1 MNAQQITQETIQR
14 SMQAA
19 REALA
24 DPKLTRA
31 ISVGTGLVGYNLQAP
46 AKQLVPLLSP
56 FYNSIPRK
64 TKPGA
69 NSDNWK
75 AITAISSPRLFTG
88 ERKAGAKIAHTV
100 ADKSAGFK
108 VQALLGDVSLEAVQ
122 ASEGFDPALQ
132 KETANILLKGLQL
145 SSQAYMFGVLTDL
158 GVPAAPTVTE
168 IESLVGATIGAASYF
183 VRIVGMSGMAAN
195 RVTLDVP
202 QDYDGTHARING
214 RAVAVVNPLR
224 DDAGAA
230 ITAASGL
237 TSISAEGTV
246 TTTGTLNSL
255 KITWTPVAGMIA
267 YAVFIGTTTGAANL
281 KCEAIVTQA
290 SVTFL
295 TLAGTGLAGNA
306 AEIPGADE
314 TGDSEAFDGIVSQL
328 VAAGSGA
335 YLKNVLGKLTGSNSE
350 ITEIQDAFATIYQ
363 TGKIGKFRVVIS
375 GVDERTLTRLGVS
388 SQSMQ
393 IFAAPGI
400 DGRVAMAVGAH
411 VTDIINATTGDRCPV
426 EVDPWLPAGTIIILP
441 TEVPYA
447 NSNVSS
453 PFEWVGSYDWMRW
466 DYGSTPASGPV
477 YLFETRCNG
486 VLEALFTGGCGLL
499 YNIFKG

>member
-1 MNAQQITQETIQR
+1 MNVQQITQETITR

-31 ISVGTGLVGYNLQAP
+31 ISVGSGLVGYNLQAP

-88 ERKAGAKIAHTV
+88 ERKSGAKITHTV

-132 KETANILLKGLQL
+132 KETANVLLKALQL

-168 IESLVGATIGAASYF
+168 VEGIAGATIGASAHF
-183 VRIVGMSGMAAN
+183 VRIVGLNGMAAN

-202 QDYDGTHARING
+202 ADYDGTHALLNG
-214 RAVAVVNPLR
+214 RAVAAVNPLR
-224 DDAGAA
+224 DDAGSP
-230 ITAASGL
+230 ITTGSGL
-237 TSISAEGTV
+237 SSISAEGTV
-246 TTTGTLNSL
+246 TTTGTLNAL
-255 KITWTPVAGMIA
+255 KITWTPIPGMIA
-267 YAVFIGTTTGAANL
+267 YAVFVGVTTGAANL

-290 SVTFL
+290 SVTL
-295 TLAGTGLAGNA
+295 KTLAATGLAGNA
-306 AEIPGADE
+306 AEIPAADE
-314 TGDSEAFDGIVSQL
+314 TGDAEAFDGIVAQL
-328 VAAGSGA
+328 VAVGSGA
-335 YLKNVLGKLTGSNSE
+335 YLKNIGGKLTVSNSE
-350 ITEIQDAFATIYQ
+350 ITEIQDALATIYQ
-363 TGKIGKFRVVIS
+363 TGKLGKFRIVVS

-393 IFAAPGI
+393 IFATPGI
-400 DGRVAMAVGAH
+400 DGRIAMAVGAH
-411 VTDIINATTGDRCPV
+411 VTDIVNATTGDRCPV
-426 EVDPWLPAGTIIILP
+426 EVDPWLPAGTIVILP
-441 TEVPYA
+441 TEIPYPS
-447 NSNVSS
+447 SNLSN

-466 DYGSTPASGPV
+466 DYGSTPSSGPV

>member
-1 MNAQQITQETIQR
+1 MNVQAVTQETIQR

-24 DPKLTRA
+24 NPQLTRA

-100 ADKSAGFK
+100 VDKSAGFK

-122 ASEGFDPALQ
+122 ASEGFDAALQ
-132 KETANILLKGLQL
+132 KETANVLLKSLQL
-145 SSQAYMFGVLTDL
+145 SSQAYMFGCLTDL
-158 GVPAAPTVTE
+158 GVPGAPTVTE
-168 IESLVGATIGAASYF
+168 IESIAGATIGASAHF
-183 VRIVGMSGMAAN
+183 VRIVGLSGMAAN
-195 RVTLDVP
+195 RVVLDVP
-202 QDYDGTHARING
+202 ADYDGTNALLNG
-214 RAVAVVNPLR
+214 RAVASVNPLR
-224 DDAGAA
+224 DDAGSP
-230 ITAASGL
+230 ITANSGL

-246 TTTGTLNSL
+246 TTTGSNNSL
-255 KITWTPVAGMIA
+255 KITWTPIAGMIA
-267 YAVFIGTTTGAANL
+267 YAVFVGTTAGAANL
-281 KCEAIVTQA
+281 KCECIVTQA
-290 SVTFL
+290 SVTL
-295 TLAGTGLAGNA
+295 RTLAATGIAGNNS
-306 AEIPGADE
+306 EIPGTDE
-314 TGDSEAFDGIVSQL
+314 TGDAEAFDGIVSQL
-328 VAAGSGA
+328 VVGAAGA
-335 YLKNVLGKLTGSNSE
+335 YLKNVAGKLTGSNSE
-350 ITEIQDAFATIYQ
+350 IAEIQDAFASIYQ
-363 TGKIGKFRVVIS
+363 TAKIGKFRVVVS

-393 IFAAPGI
+393 IFATPGI

-447 NSNVSS
+447 NANVSA

-466 DYGSTPASGPV
+466 DYGSTPSSGPV

>member
-1 MNAQQITQETIQR
+1 MNVQAVTQETIQR

-24 DPKLTRA
+24 NPQLTRA

-132 KETANILLKGLQL
+132 KETANVLLKSLQL
-145 SSQAYMFGVLTDL
+145 SSQAYMFGCLTDL
-158 GVPAAPTVTE
+158 GVPGAPTVSE
-168 IESLVGATIGAASYF
+168 IEGIAGATIGASAHF
-183 VRIVGMSGMAAN
+183 VRIVGLSGMAAN
-195 RVTLDVP
+195 RVVLDVP
-202 QDYDGTHARING
+202 SDYDGTNALLNG
-214 RAVAVVNPLR
+214 RAVASVNPLR
-224 DDAGAA
+224 DDAGSP
-230 ITAASGL
+230 ITANSGL

-246 TTTGTLNSL
+246 TTTGSNNSL
-255 KITWTPVAGMIA
+255 KITWTPIAGMIA
-267 YAVFIGTTTGAANL
+267 YAVFVGTTTGAANL
-281 KCEAIVTQA
+281 KCECIVTQA
-290 SVTFL
+290 SVTL
-295 TLAGTGLAGNA
+295 RTLAATGIAGNNS
-306 AEIPGADE
+306 EIPGTDE
-314 TGDSEAFDGIVSQL
+314 TGDAEAFDGIVSQL
-328 VAAGSGA
+328 VVGAAGA
-335 YLKNVLGKLTGSNSE
+335 YLKNVAGKLTGSNSE
-350 ITEIQDAFATIYQ
+350 IAEIQDAFASIYQ
-363 TGKIGKFRVVIS
+363 TAKIGKFRVVVS

-393 IFAAPGI
+393 IFATPGI

-447 NSNVSS
+447 NANVSA

-466 DYGSTPASGPV
+466 DYGSTPSSGPV